1 MTSTG
6 SVQPLRFRAHAKIN
20 LALRVGAAGDDG
32 FHPLAT
38 VFQTVSLADLLYAR
52 LAPPADAPG
61 GLLRL
66 SVHGADLPEH
76 DTVTAAVAALA
87 AALRGRGHDD
97 LPPVDMQLVKR
108 VPVGAGLG
116 GGSSDAAAALRAC
129 LRLWQAHLGAAGPGA
144 VGGTQAT
151 GGTQAAGEAQAGW
164 LIDLAAGVGADVP
177 FFLYGGT
184 ALGTGRGTDIEPLP
198 DLHPVWLV
206 VTAPRCEVPTAA
218 AYGAFDD
225 LVARLGAPAFPAR
238 PPYSPDLDVAW
249 MGNDLTPA
257 VADLW
262 PDVER
267 ARQALEAH
275 GARIAQMTGSGAA
288 SFGTFTDRRAASQ
301 AATGLRD
308 AGFWAR
314 ACLTIDRLK
323 HLRPV

>member
-6 SVQPLRFRAHAKIN
+6 GVHRLRLRAHAKIN
-20 LALRVGAAGDDG
+20 LALRVGAADDDG

-38 VFQTVSLADLLYAR
+38 IFQTVSLADLLYAR
-52 LAPPADAPG
+52 LAPAADASG

-66 SVHGADLPEH
+66 SVHGAELPEGN
-76 DTVTAAVAALA
+76 TVTAAVAALA
-87 AALRGRGHDD
+87 AALRARGHDD
-97 LPPVDMQLVKR
+97 LAPVDMQLVKR
-108 VPVGAGLG
+108 VPAGAGLG
-116 GGSSDAAAALRAC
+116 GGSSDAAAAMRAC
-129 LRLWQAHLGAAGPGA
+129 LRLWNANLGAAGPGG
-144 VGGTQAT
+144 VGG
-151 GGTQAAGEAQAGW
+151 AQTDW
-164 LIDLAAGVGADVP
+164 LIDVAAGVGSDVP

-184 ALGTGRGTDIEPLP
+184 ALGTGRGTDVEPLP

-206 VTAPRCEVPTAA
+206 VTAPCCEVPTAA

-225 LVARLGAPAFPAR
+225 LVARPGAPAFPAR

-249 MGNDLTPA
+249 MGNDLAPA

-262 PDVER
+262 PDVGR

-288 SFGTFTDRRAASQ
+288 SFGTFADRRAASK
-301 AATGLRD
+301 AATGLRA

-314 ACLTIDRLK
+314 ACLTIDRLQ

>member
-6 SVQPLRFRAHAKIN
+6 SVHPLRVRAHAKIN

-66 SVHGADLPEH
+66 SVHGVDLPEH
-76 DTVTAAVAALA
+76 NTVTAAVAALA
-87 AALRGRGHDD
+87 TALRARGHYD

-144 VGGTQAT
+144 
-151 GGTQAAGEAQAGW
+151 AGEAQTDW
-164 LIDLAAGVGADVP
+164 LIDLAAGVGSDVP

-184 ALGTGRGTDIEPLP
+184 ALGTGRGTNIEPVP
-198 DLHPVWLV
+198 DLHPAWLV
-206 VTAPRCEVPTAA
+206 VAAPRCEVPTAA

-225 LVARLGAPAFPAR
+225 LVARIGAPAFPAL

>member
-6 SVQPLRFRAHAKIN
+6 SVHRLRFRAHAKIN

-38 VFQTVSLADLLYAR
+38 VFQTVSLADLLYAC

-66 SVHGADLPEH
+66 SVHGADLPEGN
-76 DTVTAAVAALA
+76 TVTAAVAALA
-87 AALRGRGHDD
+87 AALRARGHDD
-97 LPPVDMQLVKR
+97 LAPVDMQLVKR

-116 GGSSDAAAALRAC
+116 GGSSDAAAAMRAC
-129 LRLWQAHLGAAGPGA
+129 LRLWNANLGAAGPGA
-144 VGGTQAT
+144 VW
-151 GGTQAAGEAQAGW
+151 GTQAAAEAQTDW
-164 LIDLAAGVGADVP
+164 LIDVAAGVGTDVP

-225 LVARLGAPAFPAR
+225 LVALIGAPAFPER
-238 PPYSPDLDVAW
+238 PPYSPELDVAW

-262 PDVER
+262 PEVER

-288 SFGTFTDRRAASQ
+288 SFGTFTDRRAASE

-323 HLRPV
+323 HLRRV

>member
-1 MTSTG
+1 MTSTA
-6 SVQPLRFRAHAKIN
+6 SAHRLRFRAHAKIN
-20 LALRVGAAGDDG
+20 LVLRVGAAGDDG

-52 LAPPADAPG
+52 LAPPAAAAG
-61 GLLRL
+61 GLLHL
-66 SVHGADLPEH
+66 SVHGADLPE
-76 DTVTAAVAALA
+76 DNTVTAAVAALA
-87 AALRGRGHDD
+87 AALRARGHDD
-97 LPPVDMQLVKR
+97 LAPVDMQLVKR

-116 GGSSDAAAALRAC
+116 GGSSDAAAAMRAC
-129 LRLWQAHLGAAGPGA
+129 LRLWNANLGGAGPA
-144 VGGTQAT
+144 VVGGTR
-151 GGTQAAGEAQAGW
+151 AAGRAPADW
-164 LIDLAAGVGADVP
+164 LIDVAAGVGSDVP

-184 ALGTGRGTDIEPLP
+184 ALGSGRGADIEPLP
-198 DLHPVWLV
+198 DLHPLWLV
-206 VTAPRCEVPTAA
+206 VAAPPCEVPTAA

-225 LVARLGAPAFPAR
+225 LAARIGAPAFPAR
-238 PPYSPDLDVAW
+238 PPYTPDLDVAW

-257 VADLW
+257 VADRW
-262 PDVER
+262 PNVER

-288 SFGTFTDRRAASQ
+288 SFGTFTDRKAASK
-301 AATGLRD
+301 AATGLHD